1 MINNKFYII
10 CKEFFLF
17 SLINPRARFQ
27 ELKAGFCIIY
37 TGFSIIE
44 LNSLKNVHYLS
55 CKLLAILFK

>member
-10 CKEFFLF
+10 CTEFFY
-17 SLINPRARFQ
+17 SQLINPRARFQ

-37 TGFSIIE
+37 TGFSIIK
-44 LNSLKNVHYLS
+44 LNSLKNIHHLS